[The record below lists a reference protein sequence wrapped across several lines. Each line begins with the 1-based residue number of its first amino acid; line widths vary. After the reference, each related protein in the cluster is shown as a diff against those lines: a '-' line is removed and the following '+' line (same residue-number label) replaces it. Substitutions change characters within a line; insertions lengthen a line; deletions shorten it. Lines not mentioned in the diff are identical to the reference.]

1 MKNIQSKYMSM
12 LAICTLAAAILF
24 NIAACGNGKVE
35 ANESETMQ
43 TTPASQTSLTTR
55 PITPRMTSDGK
66 KHPENYRT
74 GHFIYGNSAL
84 FGGFEINRTRE
95 SQLDSGGYDH
105 LAILFDLA
113 WDNDTA
119 YTLKFRKMVANPNN
133 IKIPELNGM
142 YRKCFMTEFTD
153 SSYLEISTTTMS
165 KDTIRTVIL
174 KR

>member
-1 MKNIQSKYMSM
+1 MKNIQSKYLSM
-12 LAICTLAAAILF
+12 LAICTVAATILF
-24 NIAACGNGKVE
+24 NIAACGNEKDE

-43 TTPASQTSLTTR
+43 ITPASQSSLTATTI
-55 PITPRMTSDGK
+55 PPRLTSDGK
-66 KHPENYRT
+66 KHPENFRT
-74 GHFIYGNSAL
+74 GHFVYGNSAQ
-84 FGGFEINRTRE
+84 FGGFEINRTKE
-95 SQLDSGGYDH
+95 SQLDSGGLDH

-133 IKIPELNGM
+133 IKIPDPKGM

-153 SSYLEISTTTMS
+153 SSYLEISTSTMS